1 MRYTVFAGGTLGLVT
16 AYRLTQSGQSVM
28 VLEQEQV
35 AGGLAADFQ
44 ISDTWPWSPK
54 ISQKENSNT

>member
-1 MRYTVFAGGTLGLVT
+1 
-16 AYRLTQSGQSVM
+16 M